1 MEVIIMKKLFK
12 GSVTLVLSLLLLCSC
27 FSVCAVEVKGKQHF
41 DYGSYVL
48 LGDSVASGWSDVEDR
63 GNTSFHRI
71 EGSYGAIL
79 ADELQVKEYHPMA
92 CIGFRT
98 VEMRY
103 IFEEDYEPD
112 RFLFKSIEDEIM
124 EEKMPLMREAV
135 KNADLITLNIGGN
148 DWGSYVGWHIE
159 EAVAEMSGTE
169 NFVEE
174 ALEYLEGTVNFS
186 VETINTLIGMADLFK
201 CVPEL
206 VQVLPDAL
214 REGFTRYLENWN
226 YMIEDIYALNPDVTL
241 VVIGMFD
248 TSLQDETM
256 DSEAD
261 TSVTLP
267 EVDIGMNIGQTI
279 VDLANIPMRDGAEEY
294 GYIFVEPVGTLCEE
308 QHPSYAGHRHIADMI
323 LEALPD
329 ASFPYT
335 DLEEGSA
342 EYNVAQK
349 LYTKGLMY
357 GVSDTEFAP
366 EAPVTRGQLA
376 DVFYR
381 VAGTPETEYSLADT
395 DAASAAWTAEKGVIS
410 ADENGNFAPDGEVSY
425 FELAQIM
432 FRFAQTDLSGI
443 SGFIKGIS
451 LFFRIIAQNLFTV
464 SSSAVRIDAAAYIVS
479 YCGF

>member
-1 MEVIIMKKLFK
+1 MKKLMK
-12 GSVTLVLSLLLLCSC
+12 RSLALILTLAFICSG
-27 FSVCAVEVKGKQHF
+27 FSVCAVEVNGKQHL

-71 EGSYGAIL
+71 EGSYGALL
-79 ADELQVKEYHPMA
+79 ADDLQVKEYHPMA

-112 RFLFKSIEDEIM
+112 RFIFKSIEDEIM

-169 NFVEE
+169 NFVEA
-174 ALEYLEGTVNFS
+174 ALGYLEGTVNFS
-186 VETINTLIGMADLFK
+186 VETIETLVGMADLFK

-206 VQVLPDAL
+206 VQILPGAL
-214 REGFTRYLENWN
+214 REGFARYLRNWN

-248 TSLQDETM
+248 TALQDETM
-256 DSEAD
+256 KDSENAGV
-261 TSVTLP
+261 SLP
-267 EVDIGMNIGQTI
+267 SVDIGINIGQTI
-279 VDLANIPMRDGAEEY
+279 VDLANIPMRDGAEKY
-294 GYIFVEPVGTLCEE
+294 GYIFVEPVGTLCEK

-329 ASFPYT
+329 AAFPYT
-335 DLEEGSA
+335 DIEKGTK
-342 EYNVAQK
+342 EYSVAQK
-349 LYTKGLMY
+349 LYNKGFMY

-366 EAPVTRGQLA
+366 DAALTKGGLA
-376 DVFYR
+376 DVLYA
-381 VAGTPETEYSLADT
+381 VAGAPETDSAPLDT
-395 DAASAAWTAEKGVIS
+395 ASPSAAWTAEKGIMTV
-410 ADENGNFAPDGEVSY
+410 DENGNFSAGSEVSY
-425 FELAQIM
+425 FEFAKIM

-443 SGFIKGIS
+443 KGFIKGIS
-451 LFFRIIAQNLFTV
+451 LFFSVIIQNIFNI
-464 SSSAVRIDAAAYIVS
+464 SGAISRIDAATYIVN
-479 YCGF
+479 YCGI

>member
-1 MEVIIMKKLFK
+1 MKKLFK
-12 GSVTLVLSLLLLCSC
+12 KSLTLILTLLFLCGS
-27 FSVCAVEVKGKQHF
+27 FSVSAVEVNGKKHF

-71 EGSYGAIL
+71 EGSYGALL
-79 ADELQVKEYHPMA
+79 ADDLKVGTYHPMA

-112 RFLFKSIEDEIM
+112 RFLFKSIDDELM

-148 DWGSYVGWHIE
+148 DWGSFVGWHIE
-159 EAVAEMSGTE
+159 EAVEEMSGTE
-169 NFVEE
+169 NFVEK

-186 VETINTLIGMADLFK
+186 VETIETLVGLADLFK

-206 VQVLPDAL
+206 IKVLPGAL
-214 REGFTRYLENWN
+214 EEGARRYVANWN

-248 TSLQDETM
+248 TSLQDSSED
-256 DSEAD
+256 DSENKEF
-261 TSVTLP
+261 SLP
-267 EVDIGMNIGQTI
+267 AVDIGINIGQTI
-279 VDLANIPMRDGAEEY
+279 VDLANIPMRDGAEKY
-294 GYIFVEPVGTLCEE
+294 GYIFVEPVGTLCEK

-329 ASFPYT
+329 AEFSYT
-335 DLEEGSA
+335 DLEAGSK
-342 EYNVAQK
+342 EYVVAQK
-349 LYTKGLMY
+349 LYSKGYMF

-366 EAPVTRGQLA
+366 DAAITREQLA
-376 DVFYR
+376 EVLYS
-381 VAGTPETEYSLADT
+381 VAGTPEANATLGDT
-395 DAASAAWTAEKGVIS
+395 ASAGAVWTAEKGIIK
-410 ADENGNFAPDGEVSY
+410 ADGNGNFTPDGEVSC
-425 FELAQIM
+425 FEFAQIM
-432 FRFAQTDLSGI
+432 FRFARADLSGI
-443 SGFIKGIS
+443 KGFIKGIS
-451 LFFRIIAQNLFTV
+451 LFFKIIVQNIIRIG
-464 SSSAVRIDAAAYIVS
+464 SAIERINAAAYIVS
-479 YCGF
+479 YCGI